1 MLVVQISLFS
11 NLWILYEDFKNIPVF
26 FTGFVIKS
34 NLYSTVF
41 LFEEMKYNI
50 TIFYLLNSN
59 YSTMLILMFF
69 LLIEKY
75 KEHVQAL

>member
-41 LFEEMKYNI
+41 FIWRNEIQYNHFLSFEFKLFNDVNFNVFSFNRKI
-50 TIFYLLNSN
+50 
-59 YSTMLILMFF
+59 
-69 LLIEKY
+69 
-75 KEHVQAL
+75 